1 MHTRVPG
8 GAPLVGVMLVASTG
22 TTRAQDP
29 VRVFDFQPTG
39 SLVVRNQTLHLLIA
53 MAYGMPFPV
62 PLPEERIVGGP
73 EWLATARFAVD
84 ARGGAGRAGGR
95 VHLHGDQRTAWSRAA
110 RRQSAT
116 RDRCRHSRRTADTRL
131 TA

>member
-8 GAPLVGVMLVASTG
+8 GAPLIGVMLVASTG

-73 EWLATARFAVD
+73 GSSPRRDSPWT
-84 ARGGAGRAGGR
+84 
-95 VHLHGDQRTAWSRAA
+95 RAA
-110 RRQSAT
+110 APDGQAGASIF
-116 RDRCRHSRRTADTRL
+116 TAIKEQLGLELRGARVPLETVVVTHAERPTPD
-131 TA
+131 